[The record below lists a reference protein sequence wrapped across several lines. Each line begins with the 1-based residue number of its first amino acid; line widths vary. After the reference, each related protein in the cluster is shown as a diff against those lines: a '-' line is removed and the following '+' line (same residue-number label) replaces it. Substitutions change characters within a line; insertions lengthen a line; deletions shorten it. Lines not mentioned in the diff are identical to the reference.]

1 MRAVTASRHS
11 SPRAGSPAAPV
22 HVSNEFMTPMS
33 RSSSTPSAREPIGQ
47 VAAGATAKPV
57 TFVTDVQPGPR
68 FCIRPLSPPMNTL
81 PSDLFQAWLA
91 RAIDERGLS
100 HAQLALRSGMDRST
114 VSRIL
119 AGERKPSLDTAIH
132 LIEALQ
138 GGRPD
143 QAAIDQLVS
152 SYRRLRDEAKTRPT
166 RKP

>member
-1 MRAVTASRHS
+1 
-11 SPRAGSPAAPV
+11 
-22 HVSNEFMTPMS
+22 
-33 RSSSTPSAREPIGQ
+33 
-47 VAAGATAKPV
+47 
-57 TFVTDVQPGPR
+57 
-68 FCIRPLSPPMNTL
+68 MNTL

-91 RAIDERGLS
+91 RAVDERGLS

-143 QAAIDQLVS
+143 QAAMEQLVN

-166 RKP
+166 RNP

>member
-1 MRAVTASRHS
+1 
-11 SPRAGSPAAPV
+11 
-22 HVSNEFMTPMS
+22 MT
-33 RSSSTPSAREPIGQ
+33 ST
-47 VAAGATAKPV
+47 
-57 TFVTDVQPGPR
+57 
-68 FCIRPLSPPMNTL
+68 MNTL
-81 PSDLFQAWLA
+81 PSDLFQAWLI
-91 RAIDERGLS
+91 RTVDDRGLS

-143 QAAIDQLVS
+143 QSAIDQLLR